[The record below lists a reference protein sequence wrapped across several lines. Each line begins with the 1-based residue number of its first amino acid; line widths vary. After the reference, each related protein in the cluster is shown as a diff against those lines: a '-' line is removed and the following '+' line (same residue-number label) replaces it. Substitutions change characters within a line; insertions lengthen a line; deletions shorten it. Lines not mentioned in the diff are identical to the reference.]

1 MFKAGPLF
9 EVNYNCPKKV
19 AVNQG
24 GTSSGKTYTLLQ
36 VLFTIAVDDP
46 GSVITIVGQDIPNL
60 KKGAIRD
67 AHHIVANSTQ
77 LQSYIKSYNKS
88 DRIYEFKNGTIIE
101 FTSYA
106 DEQDAK
112 SGKRDYLFVNEAN
125 GIPYPIYWQLA
136 IRTRKKIFIDY
147 NPTAKFWVHE
157 KLINHDDVQLF
168 ISDHRDNPFL
178 SEELHTEIENIEDE
192 ELRKVYARGLTG
204 RVQGLIY
211 PHYQLCDNIPDFID
225 TCYGLD
231 FGYNH
236 PMALVEV
243 GKFEKRLYW
252 DEVIYQS
259 QLTIGLLLDLMAEL
273 GVDKSKV
280 MYCDHAAPDKIADL
294 QKAGYNAV
302 NADKEVKNGLDYVRD
317 HKLYLTK
324 RSKGLHKEANQYK
337 WKEDKQGNVLDEP
350 VKFMDDGMDAGRYG
364 SYSNRNTSKVTS
376 WSPRNSSLGMLDF
389 L

>member
-1 MFKAGPLF
+1 MFESGPLY

-19 AVNQG
+19 SVNQG

-36 VLFTIAVDDP
+36 VLYTIAIEDP
-46 GSVITIVGQDIPNL
+46 GCVITVVGQDIPNL

-67 AHHIVANSTQ
+67 AKHIVDHSPILNTF
-77 LQSYIKSYNKS
+77 IKSYNKS
-88 DRIYEFKNGTIIE
+88 DRIYEFNNGSIIE

-125 GIPYPIYWQLA
+125 GITYPIYWQLA

-147 NPTAKFWVHE
+147 NPTAKFWAHE
-157 KLINHDDVQLF
+157 KLIGQNDVQLF
-168 ISDHRDNPFL
+168 ISDHRDNPFI
-178 SEELHTEIENIEDE
+178 SDELHKEIESIDDE
-192 ELRKVYARGLTG
+192 ELFKVYARGLTG
-204 RVQGLIY
+204 KVQGLIY
-211 PHYQLCDNIPDFID
+211 PHYKLCDGIPDFVD

-243 GKFEKRLYW
+243 GKYDKNLYW

-259 QLTIGLLLDLMAEL
+259 QLTIGLLIDLMNEL
-273 GVDKSKV
+273 GVDKDKV
-280 MYCDHAAPDKIADL
+280 IYCDHAAPDKIADL
-294 QKAGYNAV
+294 VTAGFNAV
-302 NADKEVKNGLDYVRD
+302 NAEKEVKNGLDYVRD
-317 HKLYLTK
+317 HKLYITK
-324 RSKGLHKEANQYK
+324 RSKGLQKEANQYK
-337 WKEDKQGNVLDEP
+337 WKEDKNGNTLDEP

-364 SYSNRNTSKVTS
+364 SYSHRNNAKVVS
-376 WSPRNSSLGMLDF
+376 YSSRNASLGMLDF

>member
-1 MFKAGPLF
+1 MFNAGPLF
-9 EVNYNCPKKV
+9 EVNYNCQKKV
-19 AVNQG
+19 SINQG

-36 VLFTIAVDDP
+36 VLFTIGINDA

-67 AHHIVANSTQ
+67 AHHIVANSPQ

-112 SGKRDYLFVNEAN
+112 SGKRDYLFLNEGN
-125 GIPYPIYWQLA
+125 GIPYSIYWQLA

-168 ISDHRDNPFL
+168 ISDHRDNPFI
-178 SEELHTEIENIEDE
+178 SDELHKEIESIADE
-192 ELRKVYARGLTG
+192 ELFKVYARGLTG

-211 PHYQLCDNIPDFID
+211 PHYQLCDGIPDFVD

-302 NADKEVKNGLDYVRD
+302 NAEKEVKNGLDYVRD
-317 HKLYLTK
+317 HKLYFTK
-324 RSKGLHKEANQYK
+324 RSKGVQKEANQYK
-337 WKEDKQGNVLDEP
+337 WKEDRQGNVLDEP
-350 VKFMDDGMDAGRYG
+350 VKFMDDAMDAGRYG
-364 SYSNRNTSKVTS
+364 SYSNRNASRVTS
-376 WSPRNSSLGMLDF
+376 WSPRNSNLGMLDF